1 MIDLAQSNNEVKAII
16 KGWMDTRVN
25 NIHTALPGKFISYDA
40 ETNRAQVQPLGKF
53 KTEDSRELDY
63 PIIHN
68 VPVCFPVS
76 MGGQAGVTLPIQQDD
91 MCLLVFQ
98 ESQTDDFVGQ
108 NNNSTDLRRHSLNDA
123 VAIPG
128 VYPFA
133 VGGEVS
139 HPDSVCIKMG
149 SAEIWLNEGEF
160 SGSVGG
166 TNFSFSGGDLVVNG
180 ISSVHH
186 THGGI
191 MPGGSQTAEPS

>member
-1 MIDLAQSNNEVKAII
+1 MIDLAQSSNEVKAII
-16 KGWMDTRVN
+16 KGWMDKRVSD
-25 NIHTALPGKFISYDA
+25 IHTALAGKIISYDA
-40 ETNRAQVQPLGKF
+40 ETNLAQVQPVGKF
-53 KTEDSRELDY
+53 KTNDGREIDY

-76 MGGQAGVTLPIQQDD
+76 MGGQAGVTLPIYPDD
-91 MCLLVFQ
+91 LCLLVFQ
-98 ESQTDDFVGQ
+98 ETQADDFVNQ
-108 NNNSTDLRRHSLNDA
+108 DENSQDLRRHSLNDA
-123 VAIPG
+123 IAIPG

-149 SAEIWLNEGEF
+149 SAEVWLNEGEF

-166 TNFSFSGGDLVVNG
+166 TEFSFSGGDLVVNG

-186 THGGI
+186 THMGVHGET
-191 MPGGSQTAEPS
+191 SEPL

>member
-1 MIDLAQSNNEVKAII
+1 MIDMAQSDNEVKAII
-16 KGWMDTRVN
+16 KGWMDTRVR
-25 NIHTALPGKFISYDA
+25 NIHTALPGKIISYDTA
-40 ETNRAQVQPLGKF
+40 SNLAQVQPVGKF
-53 KTEDSRELDY
+53 KTEDGRELDY
-63 PIIHN
+63 PVIHK
-68 VPVCFPVS
+68 VPVCFPTS
-76 MGGQAGVTLPIQQDD
+76 MGGQAGVTLPIQEGD

-166 TNFSFSGGDLVVNG
+166 ANFKFGGGDLVVNG
-180 ISSVHH
+180 ISLCTHV
-186 THGGI
+186 HGGVI
-191 MPGGSQTAEPS
+191 PGGGNTSGPQ